1 MKHTVKG
8 RHATSNDE
16 LVAYLKNTV
25 ETGSSLLDLGCGPK
39 LYSNPLLEQCSRIV
53 TVDAWPWVEPDI
65 VADLENTPLTD
76 VVNER
81 FDYILMLDFIE
92 HLDKAA
98 GVGLIEACKTLCN
111 KRIILLT
118 PLEEIWNDNH
128 ENVQNKKLWCY
139 GNNYD
144 LHKSMWHPDD
154 FSGWHTIDLKSDE
167 LLDNYYI
174 GYYEA

>member
-16 LVAYLKNTV
+16 LVAYLQNTV
-25 ETGSSLLDLGCGPK
+25 AVGSTLLDLGCGPK

-53 TVDAWPWVEPDI
+53 TVDAWAWVEPDI
-65 VADLENTPLTD
+65 VADVENTPLAEI
-76 VVNER
+76 VSER
-81 FDYILMLDFIE
+81 FDYILMIDFIE
-92 HLDKAA
+92 HLDKTA
-98 GVGLIEACKTLCN
+98 GLRLIEECKAICN

-128 ENVQNKKLWCY
+128 QNVQNKKLWCY
-139 GNNYD
+139 GNTYD

-154 FSGWHTIDLKSDE
+154 FAGWHTIDLNSAE

-174 GYYEA
+174 GYHEA